1 MKKVPG
7 VYTHPKET
15 YLSLEYTGSCGNIYQ
30 LFCNYI
36 YISGNLDGA
45 WWQQDGAAV
54 HRNPAFMAELSEKFG
69 GRVLAMGAER
79 NGGVEWSTRSPD
91 LNPLDFFLWG
101 YLKSKVFWPKPSNL
115 QQLGQNLERELN
127 LLDMEMLRRSQH
139 SMITRAAKYV
149 LQGGGHFEN
158 S

>member
-1 MKKVPG
+1 MKKVSG

-69 GRVLAMGAER
+69 GRVLAMGAEQTAVLSGPR
-79 NGGVEWSTRSPD
+79 AVPTST
-91 LNPLDFFLWG
+91 LWISFCG
-101 YLKSKVFWPKPSNL
+101 AI
-115 QQLGQNLERELN
+115 
-127 LLDMEMLRRSQH
+127 LRARCSGLSH
-139 SMITRAAKYV
+139 RTCS
-149 LQGGGHFEN
+149 